1 MDILP
6 VFDKNAAFIWAC
18 YIVGFT
24 TLFALGLYVLIKSR
38 RAKAA
43 LDRIE
48 RLRDQTDIAG
58 E

>member
-18 YIVGFT
+18 YTVGFA

-43 LDRIE
+43 LERIE
-48 RLRDQTDIAG
+48 RLSSQADGAS

>member
-24 TLFALGLYVLIKSR
+24 TLFALGIYVWMKSR

-43 LDRIE
+43 LARSE
-48 RLRDQTDIAG
+48 RLKNQTDLTNT
-58 E
+58 

>member
-18 YIVGFT
+18 YIVGFA

-43 LDRIE
+43 LERIE
-48 RLRDQTDIAG
+48 RLNSQTNRTG

>member
-18 YIVGFT
+18 YIVGFA

-43 LDRIE
+43 LERIE
-48 RLRDQTDIAG
+48 RLSSQTDGAS